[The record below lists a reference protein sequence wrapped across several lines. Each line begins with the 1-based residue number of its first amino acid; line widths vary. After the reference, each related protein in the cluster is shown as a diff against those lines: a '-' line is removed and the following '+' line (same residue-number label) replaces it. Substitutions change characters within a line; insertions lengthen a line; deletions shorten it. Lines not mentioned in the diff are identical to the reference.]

1 MATFKYKAKK
11 GPSEIVEGN
20 INADSQAEALNK
32 LSAMGYFPISVS
44 IQEGTVANSE
54 KKGSNLSV
62 NLFQRVTIRDISAF
76 TRQLSDL
83 IDSGVTLFRSVQI
96 LCEQDTNPLFKAVL
110 EDVQNSIRDGK
121 TLHESLS
128 KHPKVFSP
136 LYVNMVK
143 SGEIGGML
151 ETVLD
156 RLADF
161 AEKEDETKSKIK
173 AAMAY
178 PMVMA
183 GVGILSVLGLMIFVI
198 PRMVK
203 LFDDMGQVLPIPT
216 QILIVISHALSQYWW
231 IFIII
236 SIIGTFFFS
245 KWKST
250 EEGGVTYDKF
260 KLNIPVIKDLIL
272 KDEIS
277 RFGRTLSTLLTNG
290 VPIIQSLNIIVETIS
305 NKVVKNDFKKITDD
319 ISKGA
324 KLGECLKRV
333 TYFPALF
340 VNMVA
345 VGEESGH
352 MEKSLEKVALS
363 YEKQVDRTIKTLTTL
378 LEPLMIIV
386 LGCILGAIVISM
398 ILPIFDISNVAH

>member
-1 MATFKYKAKK
+1 MATFRYKAKK
-11 GPSEIVEGN
+11 GPSEIVAGN

-32 LSAMGYFPISVS
+32 LSAMGYFPISVT
-44 IQEGTVANSE
+44 IQEGASVNSE
-54 KKGSNLSV
+54 KKEFNLSF

-96 LCEQDTNPLFKAVL
+96 LHEQDTNPIFKSVL
-110 EDVQNSIRDGK
+110 EDIQNSIKDGK

-128 KHPKVFSP
+128 KHPKIFSK

-151 ETVLD
+151 EMVLD

-173 AAMAY
+173 SAMAY

-183 GVGILSVLGLMIFVI
+183 GTGVLSVLGMMIFVI
-198 PRMVK
+198 PRMVR
-203 LFDDMGQVLPIPT
+203 LFADMGQVLPIPT
-216 QILIVISHALSQYWW
+216 QILIAISHALSQYWW
-231 IFIII
+231 GFLLV
-236 SIIGTFFFS
+236 GGGGMFLLN
-245 KWKST
+245 KWKAT
-250 EEGGVTYDKF
+250 EEGGITYDRF
-260 KLNIPVIKDLIL
+260 KLNIPVIKELIL

-290 VPIIQSLNIIVETIS
+290 VPIIQSLNIIVDTIN
-305 NKVVKNDFKKITDD
+305 NKVIRNDLKKITDD
-319 ISKGA
+319 IAKGA

-352 MEKSLEKVALS
+352 IEKSLEKVALS
-363 YEKQVDRTIKTLTTL
+363 YEKQVDRTVKTLTTL

-386 LGCILGAIVISM
+386 LGCVLGAIVISM
-398 ILPIFDISNVAH
+398 ILPIFDISNIAQ